1 MRSNRLEILAAAAVI
16 AIGLGVPRASFA
28 VSGND
33 APVTPPKA
41 STSDPASGATAK
53 PVKRKAPKT
62 VKKPQQQSEL
72 NDQKD
77 FLAGYKMA
85 YKLIYTDHDY
95 DAGIAKLRSLKH
107 DENADVAN
115 LIGYS
120 SRKLGRYDDSKY
132 WYEKAL
138 AANPQHARTWSYYGM
153 WQAEQGNMLK
163 ALDYLETVRGI
174 CGTGCQEY
182 TELKGVIDGTRTY

>member
-1 MRSNRLEILAAAAVI
+1 MRPHRLDVLAAAAVI
-16 AIGLGVPRASFA
+16 AVGLGMPKASFA
-28 VSGND
+28 ISSND
-33 APVTPPKA
+33 APVTPPQTTT
-41 STSDPASGATAK
+41 TSPGSATTTKPAK
-53 PVKRKAPKT
+53 KKAPKAA
-62 VKKPQQQSEL
+62 KKPQQQSEL
-72 NDQKD
+72 NEQKE
-77 FLAGYKMA
+77 FLAGYKVA

-95 DAGIAKLRSLKH
+95 AGGIAKLHSLKH

-120 SRKLGRYDDSKY
+120 SRKLGRYEDSKF

-163 ALDYLETVRGI
+163 ALDYLETVRSI
-174 CGTGCQEY
+174 CGTGCEEY